1 MDNPRLITPNRI
13 ITERHKAED
22 IIKMGRGWR
31 KIKHLVYKGIIFW
44 EIVKVEVRK

>member
-1 MDNPRLITPNRI
+1 MDNPRLITSNRI

-31 KIKHLVYKGIIFW
+31 KVGQQVYKSIIFW
-44 EIVKVEVRK
+44 ELVR